1 MWFSGFV
8 AGGLS
13 SGSVQG
19 VSVLVSF
26 WWMWRFKNFVDIVVV
41 VFSLRPSFFVYFFL
55 YAFVL
60 LERFIFFG
68 FELFFACSTY
78 FLLESLILAQDER
91 WRRA

>member
-60 LERFIFFG
+60 LEHFIFFG
-68 FELFFACSTY
+68 FELFFACST
-78 FLLESLILAQDER
+78 FFVGEFDPGSG
-91 WRRA
+91 

>member
-60 LERFIFFG
+60 LERFIFLDLSCFLLVQ
-68 FELFFACSTY
+68 LFFVGEFDPGSG
-78 FLLESLILAQDER
+78 
-91 WRRA
+91 

>member
-41 VFSLRPSFFVYFFL
+41 VFSLRPSFFCLLFSLRFCSFGTFLFFL
-55 YAFVL
+55 
-60 LERFIFFG
+60 I
-68 FELFFACSTY
+68 
-78 FLLESLILAQDER
+78 
-91 WRRA
+91 

>member
-1 MWFSGFV
+1 M

-60 LERFIFFG
+60 LERFIFFDLSC
-68 FELFFACSTY
+68 FCLFNLFFVGEFDPGSG
-78 FLLESLILAQDER
+78 
-91 WRRA
+91 